1 MSTFLSK
8 DVLAGLE
15 DAHKISIKK
24 KNRLCVEFNK
34 TRYPVMVLKQN
45 GFSLEAEIA
54 PEIRGLVDL
63 YDGNKHL
70 LQCLIVA
77 SKEENGIVHFEYKRK
92 TATTTDP
99 PKDFYQEKKLA
110 GLISQ
115 SL

>member
-8 DVLAGLE
+8 DVLAGLD
-15 DAHKISIKK
+15 DAHKMGIKK
-24 KNRLCVEFNK
+24 QKRFRVEFKK
-34 TRYPVMVLKQN
+34 THYPVLALNQS

-54 PEIRGLVDL
+54 AEISGLVDL
-63 YDGNKHL
+63 YDGEKNL
-70 LQCLIVA
+70 NQCLIVA
-77 SKEENGIVHFEYKRK
+77 STEENGIVHFEYKRK
-92 TATTTDP
+92 TATTIDA